1 MEDKSFESEAGSFD
15 SDIGDETDARSQ
27 KEESKIKNSELI
39 QSISDILSKILE
51 ENKKLPN
58 IKEIISK
65 QNKMCF
71 SYNSIP
77 KISIK
82 DYLER
87 IQEYTCLEQNTLIL
101 SLIYID
107 RLCEIGK
114 IILTY
119 YNIHKILFGAIL
131 IAIKYNEDNFYDN
144 KYYAKIAGVKISELK
159 LMELNFIRFI
169 DYQMFVPEEIFTN
182 YRDYLNSLSKNQS
195 LNI

>member
-1 MEDKSFESEAGSFD
+1 MEDESFESEAGSFD

-27 KEESKIKNSELI
+27 NEESKIKNSELI
-39 QSISDILSKILE
+39 QSISYILSKILE

-87 IQEYTCLEQNTLIL
+87 IQEYTCIEQNTLIL
-101 SLIYID
+101 ALIYID
-107 RLCEIGK
+107 RLCTIGK
-114 IILTY
+114 ITLTY

-131 IAIKYNEDNFYDN
+131 IAIKYNEDSFYDN
-144 KYYAKIAGVKISELK
+144 KYYAEIAGVKISELK
-159 LMELNFIRFI
+159 LMELNFILFC
-169 DYQMFVPEEIFTN
+169 DYQMFVSDEIFTN
-182 YRDYLNSLSKNQS
+182 YHDYLNSFSKNQS
-195 LNI
+195 LYI

>member
-27 KEESKIKNSELI
+27 NEESKIKNSELI